1 MTNGIERMRRAINES
16 KATAEGL
23 QDISGG
29 ATRITGE
36 FLLKSSGEKRVS
48 LNFPVAFTDKPILT
62 FSGEIP
68 EGDVIVNGDF
78 PMLSIL
84 VSKWITR
91 DVPPLS
97 RVFIG
102 CELALVVTG
111 PATQKMIIYWAL
123 DGNTIVNVGD

>member
-1 MTNGIERMRRAINES
+1 MANGIERMRRAVNES

-29 ATRITGE
+29 ATRLTGE